1 MSALIC
7 GSLAYDTIMVFP
19 DQFRNHILPD
29 KVHILNVSFLVPVMR
44 REFGGCAGNI
54 AYNLKLLGEEPLIMA
69 TVGHDFEPYMQWL
82 CQNGMSREFIR
93 ILDNNYTG
101 QAYITTDEDDNQ
113 ITAFH
118 PGAMNSSHLN
128 SVPVGREDIG
138 IGIVSPDGKEGMLLH
153 AKQFSELDI
162 PFIFDPGQGIPMFTG
177 EELIRF
183 LDQATW
189 VTINDYE
196 SELLQ
201 QKTGLTLKQIAERVE
216 ALIVTLGA
224 QGSKIYTHGQ
234 CIDIPTAR
242 PKALLDPTGCGDAY
256 RAGLLYGLMN
266 ELDWDITGRI
276 ASLMGAI
283 KIEHSGTQN
292 HAFDLETFKERYR
305 VSFGSSF

>member
-1 MSALIC
+1 
-7 GSLAYDTIMVFP
+7 
-19 DQFRNHILPD
+19 
-29 KVHILNVSFLVPVMR
+29 
-44 REFGGCAGNI
+44 
-54 AYNLKLLGEEPLIMA
+54 
-69 TVGHDFEPYMQWL
+69 
-82 CQNGMSREFIR
+82 MSREFIR

-128 SVPVGREDIG
+128 SVPVGREDVG

-177 EELIRF
+177 EELIQF

-224 QGSKIYTHGQ
+224 QGSKVYTHGQ
-234 CIDIPTAR
+234 CIDIPTAK
-242 PKALLDPTGCGDAY
+242 PKTLLDPTGCGDAY
-256 RAGLLYGLMN
+256 RAGVLYGLMN

-305 VSFGSSF
+305 ANFGSSF

>member
-1 MSALIC
+1 
-7 GSLAYDTIMVFP
+7 
-19 DQFRNHILPD
+19 
-29 KVHILNVSFLVPVMR
+29 
-44 REFGGCAGNI
+44 
-54 AYNLKLLGEEPLIMA
+54 
-69 TVGHDFEPYMQWL
+69 
-82 CQNGMSREFIR
+82 
-93 ILDNNYTG
+93 
-101 QAYITTDEDDNQ
+101 
-113 ITAFH
+113 
-118 PGAMNSSHLN
+118 MNSSHLN

-224 QGSKIYTHGQ
+224 QGSKVYTHGQ
-234 CIDIPTAR
+234 CIDIPTAK

-256 RAGLLYGLMN
+256 RAGILYGLMN

-305 VSFGSSF
+305 ANFGSSF